1 MVAEVSSLNQSTDL
15 SHQIAS
21 WKWGPRRGTWCSLA
35 PLLFSLSLWSH
46 CSEVLWPSELSV
58 GKAKY
63 CSTLLLPFP
72 VPGLG
77 WSNNHLDNFPTEV
90 RNTSLLSDPVA
101 LWPGETH
108 PSGQIS
114 VVELK
119 KGTSP
124 CQLCKPGGELY
135 LLLPGI
141 GCSFPPSFSCLTL
154 DATFPLNCLPLP
166 WRTGSAKVFSSTEV
180 SWPPSPLLL
189 LRD

>member
-1 MVAEVSSLNQSTDL
+1 MSSLNQSTDL

-35 PLLFSLSLWSH
+35 PFLFYLSHWSH

-58 GKAKY
+58 WKAKY

-77 WSNNHLDNFPTEV
+77 WPNNHLDNFPTEV
-90 RNTSLLSDPVA
+90 CNNSLLSVSVTV
-101 LWPGETH
+101 WPGETY
-108 PSGQIS
+108 SSRQILF
-114 VVELK
+114 VELK
-119 KGTSP
+119 KGASP

-135 LLLPGI
+135 LLILGI

-154 DATFPLNCLPLP
+154 YATFPLNCFPLS
-166 WRTGSAKVFSSTEV
+166 WRTGSTE
-180 SWPPSPLLL
+180 SLF
-189 LRD
+189 